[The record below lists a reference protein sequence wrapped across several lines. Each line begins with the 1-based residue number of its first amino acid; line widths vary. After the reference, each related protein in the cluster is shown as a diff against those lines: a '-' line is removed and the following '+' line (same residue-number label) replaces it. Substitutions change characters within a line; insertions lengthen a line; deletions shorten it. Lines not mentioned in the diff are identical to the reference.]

1 MAALS
6 ARRNSEYHSYLG
18 ALRPLKAGD
27 ARPPPPPVDEL
38 IGQSYPIGYLQQ
50 RHDLETCRC
59 RTIFT
64 CPTSLPFVLSLAYE
78 CGIPSSGVYLLGNA
92 SLPQIGNDK
101 QFLLSDQQLIAYG
114 TLLEPIRTKE
124 WQPVQGRWQVAF
136 LSSANALWADY

>member
-50 RHDLETCRC
+50 RFD
-59 RTIFT
+59 
-64 CPTSLPFVLSLAYE
+64 Y
-78 CGIPSSGVYLLGNA
+78 
-92 SLPQIGNDK
+92 
-101 QFLLSDQQLIAYG
+101 
-114 TLLEPIRTKE
+114 PIRALVRVIRLE
-124 WQPVQGRWQVAF
+124 VQ
-136 LSSANALWADY
+136 